1 VGGLTGAGVLG
12 ATGAGVT
19 TGTGAGVTGTVGAT
33 GATGVAVGPS
43 VGSTGMAVGEA
54 VREIGEE
61 VIPPFFPAFPNFL
74 VCRDTFRTPRRPAS
88 VCWAATEERANTA
101 IKMDLENM
109 IKK

>member
-19 TGTGAGVTGTVGAT
+19 TGTGAGVTGTVGET
-33 GATGVAVGPS
+33 GDPVGPS

-54 VREIGEE
+54 VREMGEE